1 MPRLS
6 FLGEA
11 FAMSTIIRRSVLT
24 GCSGLILAGATA
36 SAASKSVAQKWIDG
50 WNATSPDALI
60 GAFTPD
66 ATYEDVA
73 FGLKKTGSAE
83 LRELHQHFHAS
94 VGGMYVK
101 LVGSHVSGARGTI
114 EWLFGG
120 KDIGMFKTGKPFEV
134 RGVSL
139 VEVRGGRISSDRDYY
154 DVATI
159 MKQVGA
165 LPT

>member
-1 MPRLS
+1 
-6 FLGEA
+6 
-11 FAMSTIIRRSVLT
+11 MSIIVRRSAIS
-24 GCSGLILAGATA
+24 GCFGMLLAGATTRIA
-36 SAASKSVAQKWIDG
+36 SAASKSIAQKWIDG
-50 WNATSPDALI
+50 WNAPGPETLLA
-60 GAFTPD
+60 AFTPD

-101 LVGSHVSGARGTI
+101 LVASHIASGHGTI

-120 KDIGMFKTGKPFEV
+120 MDTGMFKTGKPFEV
-134 RGVSL
+134 RGVS
-139 VEVRGGRISSDRDYY
+139 VIDVRGGRISNDRDYY

-159 MKQVGA
+159 MKQVGV
-165 LPT
+165 LPAS